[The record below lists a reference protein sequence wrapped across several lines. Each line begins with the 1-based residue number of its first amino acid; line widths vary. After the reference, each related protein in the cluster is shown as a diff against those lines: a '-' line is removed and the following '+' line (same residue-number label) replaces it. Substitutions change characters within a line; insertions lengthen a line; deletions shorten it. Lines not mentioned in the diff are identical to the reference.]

1 MSPSKATCG
10 LILLELDELLT
21 FPAYCDV
28 FRLPVVACAI
38 VGTKITMGNVVKIFL
53 LECSTISVFLP
64 FSLSLT
70 SLMEQSLK
78 EAR

>member
-28 FRLPVVACAI
+28 FRLPVVGCAI
-38 VGTKITMGNVVKIFL
+38 VGTKIIMGNVVKF
-53 LECSTISVFLP
+53 SVLNAQQYPYSFH
-64 FSLSLT
+64 SLYH
-70 SLMEQSLK
+70 
-78 EAR
+78 